1 MWGTI
6 IVVFALLWVV
16 QIILSVVQMKH
27 YQKTIKEMSKH
38 SSGYLGVG
46 VDKRKLGVGTVV
58 VIVCNKNGMI
68 IDSKKMH
75 GVTVFQR
82 FSNYENLLN
91 MHINKIA
98 FNQKDKLHHA
108 TNMAIDNIRKQIQAN

>member
-91 MHINKIA
+91 MHINKIV
-98 FNQKDKLHHA
+98 FNQKDKLQHA